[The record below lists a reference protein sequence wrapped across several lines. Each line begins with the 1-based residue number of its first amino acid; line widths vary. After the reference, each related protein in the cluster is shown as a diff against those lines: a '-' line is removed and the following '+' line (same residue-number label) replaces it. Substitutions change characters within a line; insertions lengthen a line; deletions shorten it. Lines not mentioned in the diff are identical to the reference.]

1 MRKHLYLIPVLSCL
15 LGLLW
20 ACTPSADK
28 ADVLLVHAGE
38 CMEAYPDSALYLLQQ
53 IPYPDKLH
61 GRQQADYAFLLT
73 QARDKNYLDSLQSDS
88 LIKIAIDYY
97 EDHNDKVKAGKASF
111 YYGTMLSYQDK
122 SMEAMNAYLNAQI
135 LLEGTQEY
143 KLQGLLEE
151 NIGMLN
157 YNQRMYDASILNF
170 KKTVDYYKL
179 AGDTLGVVYGYRNL
193 ARGYMMKASNDTAR
207 WYVDEGL
214 KLLPDTTHRVRSSL
228 FQILGIMAEKEKDYE
243 AAVGFF
249 WKALSSDSNTLSQY
263 HYYISL
269 GKAYLSM
276 GNLDEAERCF
286 KKVVKSS
293 KRYTQA
299 GAYNY
304 LSGLEK
310 ARKNYKDALFYKEQS
325 DSLLEI
331 VHNEDLRKQILI
343 LQKKYDNEKLRM
355 ENEQIKLEKKSQFYL
370 ILLITILM
378 VISIII
384 IRTKYRRRFQRNI
397 DTIRKNQKEIEEY
410 AFRIDEYKQKSEEEQ
425 LAKKKKIADL
435 NGKII
440 LLTAENKE
448 LRENTCIKA
457 SCVLEQLNKGEL
469 IVQRMTLEERRNLFD
484 FMDLIFANFISRL
497 NSNYTMTKT
506 DLILATLL
514 KVGFTTNQLM
524 CLQRKDRPLMF
535 VFDCERNSV
544 YRMKL
549 RLKEHLYIDKE
560 KSLEEFI
567 LFF

>member
-1 MRKHLYLIPVLSCL
+1 MRKNLYLIYALLCL

-20 ACTPSADK
+20 NCTSSVDK
-28 ADVLLVHAGE
+28 ADLLLSHAGE
-38 CMEAYPDSALYLLQQ
+38 CMEIHPDSALYLLQQ
-53 IPYPDKLH
+53 IPHPDRLH

-88 LIKIAIDYY
+88 LIKIAINYY
-97 EDHNDKVKAGKASF
+97 ENHNDKVKVGKASF
-111 YYGTMLSYQDK
+111 YYGNVLSYQDK
-122 SMEAMNAYLNAQI
+122 NTEAMNAYLNAQI
-135 LLEGTQEY
+135 LLEGTQEH

-293 KRYTQA
+293 KRYTRA

-304 LSGLEK
+304 LSRLEET
-310 ARKNYKDALFYKEQS
+310 RKNYKDALFYKEQS

-331 VHNEDLRKQILI
+331 VHNEDLRKQMLT

-355 ENEQIKLEKKSQFYL
+355 ENEQIKLEKKESVLLNPVNYYSNGNFYH
-370 ILLITILM
+370 
-378 VISIII
+378 
-384 IRTKYRRRFQRNI
+384 N
-397 DTIRKNQKEIEEY
+397 NQ
-410 AFRIDEYKQKSEEEQ
+410 D
-425 LAKKKKIADL
+425 
-435 NGKII
+435 
-440 LLTAENKE
+440 
-448 LRENTCIKA
+448 
-457 SCVLEQLNKGEL
+457 
-469 IVQRMTLEERRNLFD
+469 
-484 FMDLIFANFISRL
+484 
-497 NSNYTMTKT
+497 
-506 DLILATLL
+506 
-514 KVGFTTNQLM
+514 
-524 CLQRKDRPLMF
+524 
-535 VFDCERNSV
+535 
-544 YRMKL
+544 
-549 RLKEHLYIDKE
+549 
-560 KSLEEFI
+560 
-567 LFF
+567 

>member
-170 KKTVDYYKL
+170 RKTVDYYKL

-207 WYVDEGL
+207 RYVDEGL

-243 AAVGFF
+243 AAIGFF
-249 WKALSSDSNTLSQY
+249 WKALSSDSNTFSQY

-293 KRYTQA
+293 KRYIQA

-355 ENEQIKLEKKSQFYL
+355 ENEQIKLEKESQFYL

-378 VISIII
+378 VIAIVI

-397 DTIRKNQKEIEEY
+397 DTIRKNQEEIEEY
-410 AFRIDEYKQKSEEEQ
+410 AFRIGEYKQKSEEEQ

-469 IVQRMTLEERRNLFD
+469 IVQRMTLEEKRNLFD

-497 NSNYTMTKT
+497 NSNYTLTKT

-514 KVGFTTNQLM
+514 KVGFTTNQ
-524 CLQRKDRPLMF
+524 LMF

-549 RLKEHLYIDKE
+549 RLKEHLCIDKE

>member
-53 IPYPDKLH
+53 IPHPDKLH

-97 EDHNDKVKAGKASF
+97 EGHNDKVKAGKASF

-122 SMEAMNAYLNAQI
+122 STEAMNAYLNAQI

-157 YNQRMYDASILNF
+157 YNQRMYDAYILNF
-170 KKTVDYYKL
+170 RNTVDYYKL

-207 WYVDEGL
+207 RYVDEGL

-243 AAVGFF
+243 AAIGFF
-249 WKALSSDSNTLSQY
+249 RKALSSDSNTFSQY

-355 ENEQIKLEKKSQFYL
+355 ENEQIKLEKESQFYL

-378 VISIII
+378 VIVIVI

-397 DTIRKNQKEIEEY
+397 DIIRKNQEEIEEY
-410 AFRIDEYKQKSEEEQ
+410 AFRIGEYKQKSEEEQ

-469 IVQRMTLEERRNLFD
+469 IVQRMTLEEKRNLFD

-524 CLQRKDRPLMF
+524 F

-549 RLKEHLYIDKE
+549 RLKEHLCIDKE

>member
-170 KKTVDYYKL
+170 RKTVDYYKL

-207 WYVDEGL
+207 RYVDEGL

-243 AAVGFF
+243 ATIGFF
-249 WKALSSDSNTLSQY
+249 WKALSSDSNTFSQY

-355 ENEQIKLEKKSQFYL
+355 ENEQIKLEKESQFYL

-378 VISIII
+378 VIAIVI

-397 DTIRKNQKEIEEY
+397 DTIRKNQEEIEEY
-410 AFRIDEYKQKSEEEQ
+410 AFRIGEYKQKSEEEQ

-469 IVQRMTLEERRNLFD
+469 IVQRMTLEEKRNLFD

-497 NSNYTMTKT
+497 NSNYTLTKT

-514 KVGFTTNQLM
+514 KVGFTTNQ
-524 CLQRKDRPLMF
+524 LMF

-549 RLKEHLYIDKE
+549 RLKEHLCIDKE

>member
-524 CLQRKDRPLMF
+524 F